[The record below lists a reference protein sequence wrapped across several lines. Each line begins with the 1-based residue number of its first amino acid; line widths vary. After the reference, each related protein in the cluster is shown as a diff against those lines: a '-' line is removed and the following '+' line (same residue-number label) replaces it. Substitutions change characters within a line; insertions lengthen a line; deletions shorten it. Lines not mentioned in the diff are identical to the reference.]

1 MCKNCIRCVRNI
13 YYNVAQV
20 SLFASLIFSFLL
32 MRVGN
37 STWNIRDICNDLQEP
52 TIVARVILEA
62 KARMGKFEKYE
73 SGELQGELDRLRTS

>member
-1 MCKNCIRCVRNI
+1 
-13 YYNVAQV
+13 
-20 SLFASLIFSFLL
+20 